1 MSRITWKHWLLCGAV
16 AAAPWHTTALVAQD
30 TAPAAPRATRVA
42 RPPQGDV
49 LVRLVEG
56 DSEEP
61 LVSEYWLGIMFESL
75 PDVVKQQL
83 GIEHGLAVADV
94 TAESPAAKAGFKKHD
109 ILIKA
114 DGASLKSPTD
124 LLKAVNEAK
133 DHEMTITVL
142 RGGKEQTIK
151 ATPVKRAEAI
161 EALKG
166 KSYELRAP
174 KGEFRDEIKRL
185 EEALQSLKAKA
196 GGESLGL
203 FFARPGVVAPQYTL
217 PKAAE
222 LPKGMALSITK
233 DADKPVKIHVKKDD
247 KEWDV
252 TDDKLDELPA
262 DVRKEVEKAI
272 QGMSARGLAAA
283 VARGFVGGPKMAPL
297 APGAAPAVPA
307 PPLPPATGSQN
318 KIYSYRVEAGGS
330 SLDGKLDTIMKKLD
344 ELRKDVDDLRAKK

>member
-16 AAAPWHTTALVAQD
+16 AAAPWHTAALVAQD
-30 TAPAAPRATRVA
+30 TAPEAPRATRVA

-56 DSEEP
+56 GSEEQ
-61 LVSEYWLGIMFESL
+61 LVSEYWLGIAFEPL

-114 DGASLKSPTD
+114 EGASLKSPSD
-124 LLKAVNEAK
+124 LLKAVNEVK
-133 DHEMTITVL
+133 DHEMAITVL

-151 ATPVKRAEAI
+151 AKPVKRSEAI
-161 EALKG
+161 ETAKR
-166 KSYELRAP
+166 YELRAP

-185 EEALQSLKAKA
+185 EEALQSLKTKA
-196 GGESLGL
+196 GGESVSL
-203 FFARPGVVAPQYTL
+203 FFARPGVVGPQYTL

-233 DADKPVKIHVKKDD
+233 EADKPVKIHVKKDD

-252 TDDKLDELPA
+252 TEDKLDELPA

-283 VARGFVGGPKMAPL
+283 VARGFVGGPKVAPL
-297 APGAAPAVPA
+297 APGAVPAVPA

-318 KIYSYRVEAGGS
+318 KIYSYRVEGGGS
-330 SLDGKLDTIMKKLD
+330 SLEGKLDTIMKKLD